1 MEYYPQPR
9 EPYQSVSP
17 ILIAGVA
24 MFILSFFVSSLDWFR
39 WIGLVVI
46 LIGGAHSIFIAT
58 ENG

>member
-1 MEYYPQPR
+1 MDYYKPR

-17 ILIAGVA
+17 VLIAGVA
-24 MFILSFFVSSLDWFR
+24 MFIISFFISALDWLR

-46 LIGGAHSIFIAT
+46 LIGGAHSIFIAS